1 MQTIVCRRKRIALS
15 KLFYKYEESDLL
27 KIEEA
32 FGLTL
37 QKYRT
42 DAKLSQEQLAFNS
55 SLDRTYISLLERGKR
70 RPTINTVFAL
80 AQTVNIKPSIL
91 MQDIEN
97 ILTESNYS

>member
-1 MQTIVCRRKRIALS
+1 M
-15 KLFYKYEESDLL
+15 

-55 SLDRTYISLLERGKR
+55 GLDRTYISLLERGKR

-80 AQTVNIKPSIL
+80 AQTLNIKPSIL

>member
-1 MQTIVCRRKRIALS
+1 M
-15 KLFYKYEESDLL
+15 

-70 RPTINTVFAL
+70 RPTINTIFAL
-80 AQTVNIKPSIL
+80 AQTLNIKPSIL

-97 ILTESNYS
+97 ILTESNYP

>member
-1 MQTIVCRRKRIALS
+1 M
-15 KLFYKYEESDLL
+15 

>member
-70 RPTINTVFAL
+70 RPTINTIFAL
-80 AQTVNIKPSIL
+80 AQTLNIKPSIL

-97 ILTESNYS
+97 ILTESNYP